1 MSRSPCNSPS
11 RLQVVRPVVQ
21 ISVPSMWRCLMSS
34 ARFVTNLKNSLPVFE
49 CPRIVC
55 PLAEKILL
63 GDITDG
69 DHVEVSSGSDR
80 LVFSTGKGPKPDEGT
95 DEAA

>member
-21 ISVPSMWRCLMSS
+21 ISVPSMWRCLKFFV
-34 ARFVTNLKNSLPVFE
+34 RFVTNLKNYLPVFE

-55 PLAEKILL
+55 PLAEKILSACP
-63 GDITDG
+63 
-69 DHVEVSSGSDR
+69 VEAPRTTAD
-80 LVFSTGKGPKPDEGT
+80 TGCRVGRVLKT
-95 DEAA
+95 ASV

>member
-1 MSRSPCNSPS
+1 MLDDTAAAWLADKGYDPAYGARPLK
-11 RLQVVRPVVQ
+11 RVIQKQVQ
-21 ISVPSMWRCLMSS
+21 D
-34 ARFVTNLKNSLPVFE
+34 
-49 CPRIVC
+49 